1 MSSASSP
8 PCVRCW
14 PDPTVAKRLFDIV
27 ASALGLLLLA
37 PLLLLV
43 ALWVRLDSPGPVLFR
58 QTRVGRFGEPFVIH
72 KFRTMRVESG
82 AAITVGEDPR
92 ITRSGR
98 LLRQAK
104 LDELPQLWDVL
115 RGAMSLVGPRP
126 ELPRYVELYPEPL
139 KLAVL
144 AVRPGITDPASL
156 AYSHEAE
163 LLAAAADPERE
174 YREIILP
181 AKLRLSADYA
191 ARAGLASDL
200 KLIARTLSRV
210 LRG

>member
-1 MSSASSP
+1 M
-8 PCVRCW
+8 
-14 PDPTVAKRLFDIV
+14 AKRLFDVI
-27 ASALGLLLLA
+27 ASALGLLLLS
-37 PLLLLV
+37 PLLLAAAV
-43 ALWVRLDSPGPVLFR
+43 WVRLDSPGPVLFR
-58 QTRVGRFGEPFVIH
+58 QRRVGRFGVPFTIH
-72 KFRTMRVESG
+72 EFRTMRVEPG

-98 LLRQAK
+98 VLRQTK

-126 ELPRYVELYPEPL
+126 ELPRYVELYPEAL
-139 KLAVL
+139 KHAVL

-156 AYSHEAE
+156 AYSHEAD

-174 YREIILP
+174 YRDVILP

-191 ARAGLASDL
+191 ARASLASDL
-200 KLIARTLSRV
+200 KLIGRTLLRV
-210 LRG
+210 LHG

>member
-1 MSSASSP
+1 M
-8 PCVRCW
+8 
-14 PDPTVAKRLFDIV
+14 AKRLFDVI
-27 ASALGLLLLA
+27 ASALGLLLLS
-37 PLLLLV
+37 PLLLAAAV
-43 ALWVRLDSPGPVLFR
+43 WVRLDSPGPVLFR
-58 QTRVGRFGEPFVIH
+58 QRRVGRFGVPFTIH
-72 KFRTMRVESG
+72 KFRTMRVEPG

-98 LLRQAK
+98 VLRQTK

-126 ELPRYVELYPEPL
+126 ELPRYVELYPEAL
-139 KLAVL
+139 RRAVL

-156 AYSHEAE
+156 AYSHEAD

-174 YREIILP
+174 YRDVILP

-191 ARAGLASDL
+191 ARASLASDL
-200 KLIARTLSRV
+200 KLIGRTLLRV
-210 LRG
+210 LHG

>member
-1 MSSASSP
+1 MSGGL
-8 PCVRCW
+8 V
-14 PDPTVAKRLFDIV
+14 KRGFDIV
-27 ASALGLLLLA
+27 CAALGLVLLA
-37 PLLLLV
+37 PTLLFAAV
-43 ALWVRLDSPGPVLFR
+43 WVRLDSPGPVLFR
-58 QTRVGRFGEPFVIH
+58 QTRVGRFGVPFTIH
-72 KFRTMRVESG
+72 KFRTMRVEPG

-98 LLRQAK
+98 FLRQTK

-126 ELPRYVELYPEPL
+126 ELPHYVALYPADLRER
-139 KLAVL
+139 VL

-156 AYSHEAE
+156 TFSHEAE
-163 LLAAAADPERE
+163 LLAAAEDPERE
-174 YREIILP
+174 YREVILP

-191 ARAGLASDL
+191 ATASLATDL
-200 KLIARTLSRV
+200 RLIGRTLLRV